1 MRVTFWGTR
10 GSVPTPG
17 PSTVRYGGNTACV
30 EVVDDEGT
38 RFIFD
43 SGTGIRELGLHLT
56 QAGGPVTAHIMLGHT
71 HWDHISGFP
80 FFNPAF
86 VPGNR
91 FVVYGARDLDRSLRD
106 VLAGQMHYTY
116 FPVPLGDLRAELDF
130 RELEEGE
137 LNVDGVGVR
146 THYLNH
152 TAVCMGY
159 RLEADGVSLAYVTDH
174 EPYGLAA
181 QGAGAPES
189 RAGQGLRDGF
199 IHGGDRRLIDFVR
212 GVDLLVQDAQ
222 YTPEEYQQRRGW
234 GHGSTDYVTDVA
246 LEAGVR
252 RLALFHHEPTHTDAQ
267 LDEMVQYCRARVRQY
282 GGELDV
288 FAAAE
293 RAEIVVSAR
302 GPAFDLIR
310 RGSSPLVEPS

>member
-17 PSTVRYGGNTACV
+17 PTTVRYGGNTACV
-30 EVVDDEGT
+30 AVETNGGT
-38 RFIFD
+38 SFIFD
-43 SGTGIRELGLHLT
+43 SGTGIRELGLHL
-56 QAGGPVTAHIMLGHT
+56 ARKGAPISAHLMLGHT

-80 FFNPAF
+80 FFTPLF

-91 FVVYGARDLDRSLRD
+91 LVIYGARDLDRSLRD

-116 FPVPLGDLRAELDF
+116 FPVPLGDLRADIDF
-130 RELEEGE
+130 VELEEGDIGICDA
-137 LNVDGVGVR
+137 LVR

-159 RLEADGVSLAYVTDH
+159 RVESEGVAVAYVTDH
-174 EPYGLAA
+174 EPYGVLIGGGGM
-181 QGAGAPES
+181 QEPVVG
-189 RAGQGLRDGF
+189 RGLRGGF

-212 GVDLLVQDAQ
+212 GVDLLIQDTQ
-222 YTPEEYQQRRGW
+222 YTPEEYAQRRGW

-246 LEAGVR
+246 IEAGAKRV
-252 RLALFHHEPTHTDAQ
+252 ALFHHEPTHTDED
-267 LDEMVQYCRARVRQY
+267 LDRMVSSARARAAEV
-282 GGELDV
+282 GSNVEI

-293 RAEIVVSAR
+293 GHE
-302 GPAFDLIR
+302 LII
-310 RGSSPLVEPS
+310 